1 MNTYL
6 DREAAT
12 ALLATHGF
20 NRTDI
25 ECVLDL
31 TRSIS
36 QNGTPLWP
44 AHSVERLASRAWWLD
59 GTEIKISMPRA
70 A

>member
-6 DREAAT
+6 NREAAT
-12 ALLATHGF
+12 ALLAAHGF

-31 TRSIS
+31 TKSVS
-36 QNGTPLWP
+36 QSGAPVWP
-44 AHSVERLASRAWWLD
+44 SRSVERLASRAWWLD
-59 GTEIKISMPRA
+59 GAEIKTSMPQA